1 MDKVIY
7 RLVLFIGFICLLV
20 LFTGFGSFIY
30 WIYLL
35 ALVLAYTVS
44 NLIAISFRFSQRPER
59 NIFTFLSLYISQVLM
74 EKIFRFPLR
83 CHSCLTKLPLLQ
95 LHNRPSLI
103 KLTNI
108 TSLHHNHN
116 TCSILTLHYS
126 NITSHYL
133 VFIHLQFHSDFQLPH
148 LPSTFVSLA
157 RRYVHILSP
166 TTYGMLW
173 NYYFFPAT
181 SKLIQDWDQTMKT
194 QFSAPYAPKKLTKV
208 FSKIWHWHAP
218 TKTAIHDV
226 IKYVMVYISA
236 KLVMQKILAAL
247 SPGNVLNKALE
258 LPKCYPTC
266 ASLSTSKSSL
276 CCWKILLRLQKS
288 YPHSCRS
295 SLPLGNPIMWC
306 FSPFSNVLQV
316 WKPQRSL
323 KSTRSFH
330 PSLALSSP
338 LFIISNY
345 PSIITTWQLTTS
357 SHIAITEFILD
368 QGLSIAD
375 AKSSKEK
382 CQVLYCSMLQHS
394 PS

>member
-1 MDKVIY
+1 MNPLNANSSQYIHHHATIKAFMLVLCELPLWLLVSMEVCKFDQYHRYLSSVSLRLQMVYPNIWILRFTRQMDLELMISSIISLRMANWNKWTKLFTDL
-7 RLVLFIGFICLLV
+7 LVLFIGFICLLV
-20 LFTGFGSFIY
+20 LYIGFGGFIY

-44 NLIAISFRFSQRPER
+44 ILIAISFRFSQRPER

-83 CHSCLTKLPLLQ
+83 HHSCFTKLPLLQ
-95 LHNRPSLI
+95 LYHCPSLI

-116 TCSILTLHYS
+116 TCSILTLHHS

-166 TTYGMLW
+166 TTYGMLR

-181 SKLIQDWDQTMKT
+181 SKLIQDWDQSMKT
-194 QFSAPYAPKKLTKV
+194 QFSAPYAPKKLTKE
-208 FSKIWHWHAP
+208 FSKIWHWPAP

-226 IKYVMVYISA
+226 IKHVMVYLSA

-247 SPGNVLNKALE
+247 STGNVLSKALE
-258 LPKCYPTC
+258 SPKL
-266 ASLSTSKSSL
+266 LSNL
-276 CCWKILLRLQKS
+276 GQFMNFQIVPLLLE
-288 YPHSCRS
+288 
-295 SLPLGNPIMWC
+295 NPA
-306 FSPFSNVLQV
+306 PFAEVL
-316 WKPQRSL
+316 S
-323 KSTRSFH
+323 
-330 PSLALSSP
+330 ALMP
-338 LFIISNY
+338 I
-345 PSIITTWQLTTS
+345 
-357 SHIAITEFILD
+357 
-368 QGLSIAD
+368 
-375 AKSSKEK
+375 
-382 CQVLYCSMLQHS
+382 
-394 PS
+394 